1 MVQDHVKSTLY
12 EKCSPLNRGSH
23 LGIFSCTFVSRVCQN
38 DDFVFQAISTL
49 RILRHLKI
57 HKVEMSWNT
66 KSSFWHPLTF
76 VPSSNCQERLQVR
89 IDGLEAGKTL
99 ECPLFCDT
107 SLVLTRFFRA
117 KHFIC
122 ICIKK
127 ELFWSLRI
135 FLWTKPPAFS
145 RQLFFIAYLFEYFF
159 ANTSQTLAQH
169 RFENSSLNCRA
180 FWNFCWHWLSGS
192 QKLFTSKVCT
202 YEVLRFGI
210 IFIHLLSN
218 NNMNIHAILLWK
230 KKFSWKCGRQHH
242 LMWHGYIVMS
252 TRCAIW

>member
-12 EKCSPLNRGSH
+12 EKCSPLSRGGH
-23 LGIFSCTFVSRVCQN
+23 LGIFGCTFVSRVCQN
-38 DDFVFQAISTL
+38 DDFVFQAISNL

-57 HKVEMSWNT
+57 RKVEMAWNT

-169 RFENSSLNCRA
+169 RFENSTAEL
-180 FWNFCWHWLSGS
+180 
-192 QKLFTSKVCT
+192 
-202 YEVLRFGI
+202 FGI
-210 IFIHLLSN
+210 SVDTGSLAHKSFSQVKYVLMKFSDLVLFSYTCFPTTIWIF
-218 NNMNIHAILLWK
+218 MQFCCE